1 MLGGYGELILFSMK
15 KRWVFSVSLVLGA
28 LALTAVLHSV
38 NQYSDAH
45 RQLNQLYLAQGAT
58 AHSPAAEALLRTS
71 RTWSFFSIILAIGSG
86 FCLFLSHRR
95 TEPAWRWAVEVILC
109 LYSYLLLGPL

>member
-1 MLGGYGELILFSMK
+1 MK
-15 KRWVFSVSLVLGA
+15 RRWVFSISLVLGA

-45 RQLNQLYLAQGAT
+45 RQLNQLYLAKGAT

-71 RTWSFFSIILAIGSG
+71 RTWSFCSVVLATGSG
-86 FCLFLSHRR
+86 FCLFLSHREK
-95 TEPAWRWAVEVILC
+95 EPAWRWVVVVILC

>member
-1 MLGGYGELILFSMK
+1 MK
-15 KRWVFSVSLVLGA
+15 KRWVFYVSLVLGA

-38 NQYSDAH
+38 IQYSDAH
-45 RQLNQLYLAQGAT
+45 RQLNQLYLAQGFG
-58 AHSPAAEALLRTS
+58 AHSPAAEALLSDS
-71 RTWSFFSIILAIGSG
+71 RTWSFFSVVLAIGSG

-95 TEPAWRWAVEVILC
+95 KEPAWRWGVVAILC